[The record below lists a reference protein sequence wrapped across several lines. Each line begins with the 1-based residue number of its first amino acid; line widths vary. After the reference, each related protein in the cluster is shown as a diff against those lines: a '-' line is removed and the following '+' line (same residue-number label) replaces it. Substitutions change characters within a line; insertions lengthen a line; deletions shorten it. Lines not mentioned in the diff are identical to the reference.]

1 MGLRLFESRGQRA
14 APGRTV
20 ASLVARSRSEE
31 FIGPKQGGPA
41 MLVLTRWVEEVI
53 VIDSAIRVTVVSVRG
68 NSVRLGIAV
77 PASVC
82 VDRLAGR
89 Q

>member
-1 MGLRLFESRGQRA
+1 
-14 APGRTV
+14 
-20 ASLVARSRSEE
+20 
-31 FIGPKQGGPA
+31 

-53 VIDSAIRVTVVSVRG
+53 VIDRAIRVTVVSVRG
-68 NSVRLGIAV
+68 NSVRLGIAAT
-77 PASVC
+77 ASVC